1 MFERTY
7 CKPLSQYVSQLVSYR
22 NVRSELLSFSSLM
35 KWQSTSSC
43 LDCIELDCELCWW
56 LIVITVKSHWP
67 LPPDPKV
74 SESDCYGR
82 SSHIRST
89 MEQITNVF
97 RGLIQ
102 SWGVKSTLI
111 LSASRHL
118 IFWVDF
124 KIIFVNFL
132 ETMCATS
139 TLVLLLNFSI
149 PAFEFFYIL
158 VFDFLTFNLAY

>member
-1 MFERTY
+1 MNY
-7 CKPLSQYVSQLVSYR
+7 CPFPLWWSDNPPLHVWIVLNWIVSCADGW
-22 NVRSELLSFSSLM
+22 LLSRESLIGP
-35 KWQSTSSC
+35 C
-43 LDCIELDCELCWW
+43 
-56 LIVITVKSHWP
+56 H
-67 LPPDPKV
+67 
-74 SESDCYGR
+74 
-82 SSHIRST
+82 
-89 MEQITNVF
+89 QILRLASMIFTEGVHTFEVLWNKLLMFF

-139 TLVLLLNFSI
+139 TLVLLLNFPI